1 MYSLKY
7 KFLVIFI
14 IFLGCLGYFSSFF
27 ENTFIKN
34 NNTNILSN
42 ELLGIEENILNKFVI
57 LHLLCM

>member
-34 NNTNILSN
+34 NNINILSN
-42 ELLGIEENILNKFVI
+42 ELLGIEENILKKLQI
-57 LHLLCM
+57 